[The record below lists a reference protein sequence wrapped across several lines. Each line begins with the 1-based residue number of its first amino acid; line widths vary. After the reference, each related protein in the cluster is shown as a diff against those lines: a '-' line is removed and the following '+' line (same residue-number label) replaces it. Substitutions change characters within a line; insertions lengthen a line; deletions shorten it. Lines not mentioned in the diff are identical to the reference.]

1 MSPPSRQLG
10 KLSRSGWHGRGV
22 VVNDQPMLA
31 VLDVGEA
38 VARGQAL
45 RLAILDIGER
55 VVAGIDG
62 RIAVH
67 ADQLIAK

>member
-1 MSPPSRQLG
+1 M
-10 KLSRSGWHGRGV
+10 
-22 VVNDQPMLA
+22 VNDQPMLA

>member
-1 MSPPSRQLG
+1 M
-10 KLSRSGWHGRGV
+10 V
-22 VVNDQPMLA
+22 VDDQPTLA

-55 VVAGIDG
+55 VVAGIDR

-67 ADQLIAK
+67 ADQLIAESDLRPGRTLKAVTK